1 MANSQSTFENFLSQ
15 VRNDYTPRSDKFEV
29 TFTLPDL
36 GDGVVPPLRLR
47 DNFIFTVM
55 CEEAQLP
62 GLSATNVPYKKGSW
76 TEYRNQNVEFLTQ
89 DVVFTFISDGNFE
102 IRDRFEDWI
111 LKTVDPY
118 TKESAYIQDV
128 ARNIQVAVLDN
139 QNNIR
144 TKYEL
149 QEAIPKLINVT
160 PLSWSNT
167 GHIRISVSFTA
178 KRWVRKDNERERN
191 PRDAVRDRLRNRR
204 VLGQIGGILQRIFD

>member
-15 VRNDYTPRSDKFEV
+15 IRSDYTPRSDKFEV
-29 TFTLPDL
+29 TFTLPDTRAT
-36 GDGVVPPLRLR
+36 PFRSQFSE
-47 DNFIFTVM
+47 NFIFTVM

-118 TKESAYIQDV
+118 TKESAFIEDV
-128 ARNIQVAVLDN
+128 AQNIQVAILDN

-167 GHIRISVSFTA
+167 GHIRVSVSFTA
-178 KRWVRKDNERERN
+178 KRWVRKDAERERD